1 MCAVATELFP
11 CPMLIDGDWIDSKEI
26 ERVPVQNPS
35 TGEVLSEMP
44 MGGKAEIDAAVEAA
58 KEAFP
63 GWSQTPPVERARLF
77 YRYRSLLE
85 ENFDSI
91 AELITREH
99 GKTLGESRGGLYRGL
114 ENGEYACGIPTL
126 LFGDT
131 IENLAAGIDC
141 ETFFEPLG
149 VCAGITP
156 FNFPAMVPMWMFP
169 LALACGN
176 TFVFKPSEMVPLS
189 SIRIIELLV
198 EAGLP
203 KGVLNLVHGAVETV
217 DAILEH
223 PDIKAVSFVG
233 STPVAKYIYETG
245 TRHGKRVHANGS
257 AKNYT
262 IVMPDADINKSVEGI
277 TGGAFGC
284 AGERCMASSTTIPV
298 GEAAKELIPTL
309 KLATESVKIG
319 PTDRMPQPDLGPV
332 ISSKH
337 RDRVNS
343 LIASG
348 EVEGA
353 KLMSDGRSVKVPEA
367 PNGYYGGATLVD
379 GVEQEMTLNREEV
392 FGPVLN
398 VMRAD
403 NLEAALEIANRS
415 PFGNGTAIYTESG
428 KLAMEFKHRVK
439 TGMVGINVA
448 VPASMAMFPFAGWN
462 ASFFGDLHVQG
473 KEGVAFYTQQK
484 VITSRWFAQ
493 GEGDVWRQ

>member
-1 MCAVATELFP
+1 
-11 CPMLIDGDWIDSKEI
+11 
-26 ERVPVQNPS
+26 
-35 TGEVLSEMP
+35 
-44 MGGKAEIDAAVEAA
+44 
-58 KEAFP
+58 
-63 GWSQTPPVERARLF
+63 
-77 YRYRSLLE
+77 
-85 ENFDSI
+85 
-91 AELITREH
+91 
-99 GKTLGESRGGLYRGL
+99 
-114 ENGEYACGIPTL
+114 
-126 LFGDT
+126 
-131 IENLAAGIDC
+131 
-141 ETFFEPLG
+141 
-149 VCAGITP
+149 
-156 FNFPAMVPMWMFP
+156 MVPMWMFP

-245 TRHGKRVHANGS
+245 TRHGKRVQANGS

-309 KLATESVKIG
+309 KVATKSVKIG

-353 KLMSDGRSVKVPEA
+353 KILSDGRSVKVPEA
-367 PNGYYGGATLVD
+367 PNGYYVGATLVD

-403 NLEAALEIANRS
+403 NLEAALEIANGS
-415 PFGNGTAIYTESG
+415 SFGNGTAIYTESG
-428 KLAMEFKHRVK
+428 KLAREFKHRVK

-493 GEGDVWRQ
+493 GEGDVWKQ

>member
-1 MCAVATELFP
+1 M
-11 CPMLIDGDWIDSKEI
+11 
-26 ERVPVQNPS
+26 
-35 TGEVLSEMP
+35 
-44 MGGKAEIDAAVEAA
+44 
-58 KEAFP
+58 
-63 GWSQTPPVERARLF
+63 
-77 YRYRSLLE
+77 
-85 ENFDSI
+85 ENV
-91 AELITREH
+91 
-99 GKTLGESRGGLYRGL
+99 
-114 ENGEYACGIPTL
+114 EYACGIPTL

-203 KGVLNLVHGAVETV
+203 KGVLNLVHGAGETV

-245 TRHGKRVHANGS
+245 TRHGKRVQANGS

-353 KLMSDGRSVKVPEA
+353 KLLSDGRSVKVPEA
-367 PNGYYGGATLVD
+367 PNGYYVGATLVD

-428 KLAMEFKHRVK
+428 KLAREFKHRVK

>member
-1 MCAVATELFP
+1 
-11 CPMLIDGDWIDSKEI
+11 MLINGEWVDSKEI
-26 ERVPVQNPS
+26 DRAPVYNPS
-35 TGEVLSEMP
+35 TGEVISEVP
-44 MGGKAEIDAAVEAA
+44 LGGRAEIDAAVEAA

-63 GWSQTPPVERARLF
+63 PWSQTPPVDRARLF

-91 AELITREH
+91 AELITQEN
-99 GKTLGESRGGLYRGL
+99 GKTLGESRGGLYRGV
-114 ENGEYACGIPTL
+114 ENVEYACGIPTL
-126 LFGDT
+126 MMGDT

-176 TFVFKPSEMVPLS
+176 TFVLKPSERVPLS
-189 SIRIIELLV
+189 AVRIIELLV

-203 KGVLNLVHGAVETV
+203 KGVLNLVHGAAETV

-223 PDIKAVSFVG
+223 PGIKAVSFVG
-233 STPVAKYIYETG
+233 STPVAKYIYQTG
-245 TRHGKRVHANGS
+245 TRHGKRVQANGG
-257 AKNYT
+257 AKNYI
-262 IVMPDADINKSVEGI
+262 IVMPDADIEKSVEGI

-284 AGERCMASSTTIPV
+284 AGERCMASSTAVSV
-298 GEAAKELIPTL
+298 GAAAIRLIPTL
-309 KLATESVKIG
+309 AEATESVKIG
-319 PTDRMPQPDLGPV
+319 PTDRMPQPELGPV
-332 ISSKH
+332 ITSEH
-337 RDRVNS
+337 RDRVNG
-343 LIASG
+343 LISSG
-348 EVEGA
+348 EAEGA
-353 KLMSDGRSVKVPEA
+353 KILSDGRTVKVPEA
-367 PNGYYGGATLVD
+367 PNGFYVGATLIDQVD
-379 GVEQEMTLNREEV
+379 PGMALNREEV

-403 NLEAALEIANRS
+403 NLEAALEIANQS

-428 KLAMEFKHRVK
+428 KVAREFKHRVK

-484 VITSRWFAQ
+484 VITSRWFAE
-493 GEGDVWRQ
+493 GEGDVWRK